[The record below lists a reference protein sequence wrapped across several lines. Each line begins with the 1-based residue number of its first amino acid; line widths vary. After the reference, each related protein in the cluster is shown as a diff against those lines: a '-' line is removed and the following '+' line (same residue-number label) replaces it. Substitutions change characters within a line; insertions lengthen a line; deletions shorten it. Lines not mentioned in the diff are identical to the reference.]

1 MLTRSNGKAK
11 TALQT
16 RGVAHRCRERYLP
29 PVELSETLAF
39 DPSDPAFL
47 ADPYP
52 VLNRLRESTRV
63 FHDTELGR
71 WFVTRHDD
79 VRSCLRDRRLG
90 RNFRHVMAPEEIGVP
105 PLDPRWEAFWDTERW
120 SLLWI
125 EPPDHTRIRKLVAA
139 AFTPRSVEALRE
151 PARELA
157 RETLEPLAEA
167 GGMELLYDYAQPYS
181 IAVICRLLGVPLDRH
196 RDLLDWSHRMVKM
209 YEFDVP
215 LEAAEAA
222 NRAAA
227 EFRDYVHELIS
238 ERRARPRD
246 DMVTALVKARVEG
259 GRLSDDEIV
268 STVIVLLNAG
278 HEASVN
284 TLGNG
289 MLAFAS
295 HPEQWRRV
303 VSGDVSAQAAGEEMI
318 RFDPPLQLFE
328 RWVLTDGFAIGDVP
342 IPRGAKIAMLF
353 GAANRDPRVFER
365 PDEFDVGRENAAQ
378 HIGFGGGIHVCIG
391 APLARIELEASV
403 DTLRRSWP
411 DLRVVENPRRTGA
424 FVIWGLEGLRLGRG

>member
-1 MLTRSNGKAK
+1 MA
-11 TALQT
+11 
-16 RGVAHRCRERYLP
+16 
-29 PVELSETLAF
+29 LSETLEL
-39 DPSDPAFL
+39 DPSDPGFI

-52 VLNRLRESTRV
+52 ALNRLRESARV
-63 FHDTELGR
+63 FYDTERQR

-90 RNFRHVMAPEEIGVP
+90 RNFRHLLSPEEIGVP
-105 PLDPRWEAFWDTERW
+105 PLDPRWQAFWDAERW
-120 SLLWI
+120 SLLWL

-157 RETLEPLAEA
+157 HGLLEPLAEA
-167 GGMELLYDYAQPYS
+167 GEMELLYDYAQPYS
-181 IAVICRLLGVPLDRH
+181 IAVICRMLGVPLDRH
-196 RDLLDWSHRMVKM
+196 RDLLDWSHQMVKM
-209 YEFDVP
+209 YEFEVP
-215 LEAAEAA
+215 LEAATAA
-222 NRAAA
+222 NRAAT
-227 EFRDYVHELIS
+227 EFRDYVHELIR

-246 DMVTALVKARVEG
+246 DMVTALVEARVDG
-259 GRLSDDEIV
+259 GRLSNDEIV

-278 HEASVN
+278 HEATVN

-289 MLAFAS
+289 MLAFARR
-295 HPEQWRRV
+295 PEQWQRV
-303 VSGDVSAQAAGEEMI
+303 VGGDVLPSAAIEEMI

-328 RWVLTDGFAIGDVP
+328 RWVLGDDFAIGDVS
-342 IPRGAKIAMLF
+342 IPCGAKIAMLF

-391 APLARIELEASV
+391 APLARVELEASV
-403 DTLRRSWP
+403 DTLRHRWP
-411 DLRVVENPRRTGA
+411 EFQLAEEPRRTGA
-424 FVIWGLEGLRLGRG
+424 FVIWGLEAIRLARG